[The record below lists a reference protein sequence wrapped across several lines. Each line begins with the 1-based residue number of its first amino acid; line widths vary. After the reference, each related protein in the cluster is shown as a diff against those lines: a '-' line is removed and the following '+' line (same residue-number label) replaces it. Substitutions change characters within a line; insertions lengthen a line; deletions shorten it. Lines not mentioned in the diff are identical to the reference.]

1 MKVLVAGVGNVL
13 RADDAFGVEV
23 ARRMQN
29 MKLPK
34 GVKVVE
40 TGIGGMA
47 LVQELQQ
54 GWDALIVADCVD
66 LGRPPGQVMMILP
79 DVIDVHVL
87 SLDERMDLLADMHLA
102 TPERVFMLSK
112 ALGVLPDKLL
122 MVGCQPVDPDTPG
135 IPMSEPVEKAIDIAV
150 EEILRHIRELRAEA
164 KAARAEAAAAPAAP
178 ATVSVEEGP

>member
-1 MKVLVAGVGNVL
+1 
-13 RADDAFGVEV
+13 
-23 ARRMQN
+23 
-29 MKLPK
+29 
-34 GVKVVE
+34 
-40 TGIGGMA
+40 
-47 LVQELQQ
+47 
-54 GWDALIVADCVD
+54 
-66 LGRPPGQVMMILP
+66 MMILP

-135 IPMSEPVEKAIDIAV
+135 IPMSEPVEKAVDIAV

-164 KAARAEAAAAPAAP
+164 KAARAEAAAGPAAP